1 MLGSP
6 STSSSSILCGRA
18 YPGWLGA
25 SRGAGRSPAGP
36 RGMIAGVPGRRRT
49 PWWGLLSA
57 TAAPVLLIGGWT
69 LAASRQQGGF
79 DPVRRT
85 ISALAA
91 RDADDRW
98 VMTTALVGLGL
109 CHVTTA
115 LAVRRAANP
124 GPGDAGRRRRGH
136 RARRG
141 VPATRGGPFLGGA
154 HRGGGHRVR
163 GVGRVAAAGPAN
175 RLGPVLSA
183 PVSVA
188 AGVVLLALVGWFF
201 AELVADSGR
210 VGLSER
216 VAAGAQ
222 ALWPAV
228 VAWGTAGVTSRRSGR

>member
-1 MLGSP
+1 
-6 STSSSSILCGRA
+6 
-18 YPGWLGA
+18 
-25 SRGAGRSPAGP
+25 
-36 RGMIAGVPGRRRT
+36 VPGLRRRT
-49 PWWGLLSA
+49 PWWGLMSA
-57 TAAPVLLIGGWT
+57 TAAPVLLIGGWS
-69 LAASRQQGGF
+69 LAASRQRDGF

-115 LAVRRAANP
+115 LAVRRAASP
-124 GPGDAGRRRRGH
+124 GR
-136 RARRG
+136 
-141 VPATRGGPFLGGA
+141 FLLAVGGA
-154 HRGGGHRVR
+154 ATVLVAAFPQPDADRSSAAHT
-163 GVGRVAAAGPAN
+163 AAAGTAFVALAGWPLLA
-175 RLGPVLSA
+175 RRTGSDPVLSQ

-188 AGVVLLALVGWFF
+188 AGVVLLALVSWFF

-222 ALWPAV
+222 AVWPAA
-228 VAWGTAGVTSRRSGR
+228 VAWGTAAVTSRRSDR